1 MVKYQEEAVT
11 LCATCKFTNDN
22 PTNFVCAKSPSG
34 LMSLVMRDSLPC
46 QTRIRYEGQ
55 GHYTVHSCV
64 LRRKLDNLFYH
75 GSLSFREFIL
85 RGLLFVLLLATLTSG
100 ADQLTASPKP
110 ETIDVSGNN
119 QSSTA
124 TSAQETLLKLG
135 DRITSTVEKFN
146 DGNFETIQVC
156 IFTLCVGFIL
166 WRLIAFFEKL
176 AISLIAFFEKLWQTV
191 PTLVEMMPSP
201 LKERVIL
208 VGCLFFLFLPLW
220 LRWSVELLC
229 FYAAIG
235 AVSWGMHVNMHA
247 PVALLML
254 LR

>member
-156 IFTLCVGFIL
+156 IFTLCVGLIL
-166 WRLIAFFEKL
+166 WRLIAFLE
-176 AISLIAFFEKLWQTV
+176 V
-191 PTLVEMMPSP
+191 LVTTILTKIKEFIEMMPSP

-208 VGCLFFLFLPLW
+208 VGCLFVLFLPL
-220 LRWSVELLC
+220 LPVEPLL
-229 FYAAIG
+229 FYGAIG
-235 AVSWGMHVNMHA
+235 AGFWLMVYMPA
-247 PVALLML
+247 PVALFML

>member
-156 IFTLCVGFIL
+156 IFTLCVGLIL
-166 WRLIAFFEKL
+166 WRLIAFLE
-176 AISLIAFFEKLWQTV
+176 V
-191 PTLVEMMPSP
+191 LVTTILTKIKEFIEMMPSP